1 MASIASVA
9 VVGKE
14 PARSGATLS
23 RPRQYTHSSAAG
35 DKLNPDP
42 IGPLVTATG
51 RYNKASQKMVPPE
64 ERCPARND
72 VYSNQGGG
80 DDNNVIA
87 PSPTNNHASAHRG
100 WNIKLLLPVFYV
112 LLVTVTGKEKHWL
125 SSSSNDEHVI
135 RIQRG
140 NRGDRA
146 SRMVDIGRT
155 PLGRGGSPKNIP
167 PPVDDVIHAYRT
179 QRGKW
184 GASAQS
190 HSRRFLSFKD
200 KYGSVERD
208 RRVTGGDQRKIAL
221 NSAPIWNDKALKSVP
236 SGELGVTKD
245 KTTFAKASMGKITPT
260 TEVTTKG
267 EASRRARAAAPGYF
281 FIIFFGRCPQDY
293 IIMSRHGDK
302 LSPVHKTGT
311 QLLRVAPT
319 SPPIRQSKIMRRI
332 SEGGEELRIGICG
345 GE

>member
-1 MASIASVA
+1 MASSASEI
-9 VVGKE
+9 GQE
-14 PARSGATLS
+14 TARSGATLS
-23 RPRQYTHSSAAG
+23 RPRQCTHPSAAG
-35 DKLNPDP
+35 DKLNLDT
-42 IGPLVTATG
+42 IGLLVTATRG
-51 RYNKASQKMVPPE
+51 NNKASQKMVPPE

-72 VYSNQGGG
+72 
-80 DDNNVIA
+80 A
-87 PSPTNNHASAHRG
+87 HHASAHRG

-221 NSAPIWNDKALKSVP
+221 NSSPIWDDKALKSVP
-236 SGELGVTKD
+236 SGEYRGVIQD
-245 KTTFAKASMGKITPT
+245 NQTTLVKAGTGKIKPT
-260 TEVTTKG
+260 KEVKNNERGGLQKSKSGRPRILFIFT
-267 EASRRARAAAPGYF
+267 SRN
-281 FIIFFGRCPQDY
+281 
-293 IIMSRHGDK
+293 H
-302 LSPVHKTGT
+302 HN
-311 QLLRVAPT
+311 VAPWRRTVSCSQDGHPT
-319 SPPIRQSKIMRRI
+319 SEGGADKPPDPTEKDMRRI

>member
-23 RPRQYTHSSAAG
+23 RSRQYTHSLAAG
-35 DKLNPDP
+35 DKLNLDT
-42 IGPLVTATG
+42 IGLLVTATRG
-51 RYNKASQKMVPPE
+51 NNKASQKMVPPE

-72 VYSNQGGG
+72 
-80 DDNNVIA
+80 A
-87 PSPTNNHASAHRG
+87 HHASAHRG
-100 WNIKLLLPVFYV
+100 WNIKLLPPVFYL
-112 LLVTVTGKEKHWL
+112 LLVTVTGEEKYWL
-125 SSSSNDEHVI
+125 SSSSNDENVI

-140 NRGDRA
+140 SRGDRA
-146 SRMVDIGRT
+146 PRNMVDIGRT
-155 PLGRGGSPKNIP
+155 PLGRGGSQRRS

-208 RRVTGGDQRKIAL
+208 RRVTGGDQHKIAL
-221 NSAPIWNDKALKSVP
+221 NSSPIWDDKALKSVP
-236 SGELGVTKD
+236 SGEYKGVIQD
-245 KTTFAKASMGKITPT
+245 NQTTLVKAGTGKIKPT
-260 TEVTTKG
+260 KEVKINERGGLQKSKSGRPRILFIFT
-267 EASRRARAAAPGYF
+267 SRN
-281 FIIFFGRCPQDY
+281 
-293 IIMSRHGDK
+293 H
-302 LSPVHKTGT
+302 HN
-311 QLLRVAPT
+311 VAPWRRTVSCSQDGHPT
-319 SPPIRQSKIMRRI
+319 SEGGADKPPDPTEKDMRRI

>member
-23 RPRQYTHSSAAG
+23 RPRQCTHPSAAG
-35 DKLNPDP
+35 DKLNLDT
-42 IGPLVTATG
+42 IGLLVTATRG
-51 RYNKASQKMVPPE
+51 NNKASQKMVPPE
-64 ERCPARND
+64 ERYPARND
-72 VYSNQGGG
+72 
-80 DDNNVIA
+80 A
-87 PSPTNNHASAHRG
+87 HHASAHRG
-100 WNIKLLLPVFYV
+100 WNIKLLPPVFYL
-112 LLVTVTGKEKHWL
+112 LLVTVTGEEKYWL

-140 NRGDRA
+140 SRGDRA
-146 SRMVDIGRT
+146 PRNMVDIGRT

-236 SGELGVTKD
+236 SGEYRGVVQD
-245 KTTFAKASMGKITPT
+245 NQTTLVKAGTGKIKPT
-260 TEVTTKG
+260 KEVKNNERG
-267 EASRRARAAAPGYF
+267 GLQKSKSGRPRIL
-281 FIIFFGRCPQDY
+281 FIIFFGRCPQET
-293 IIMSRHGDK
+293 IIMSRHGDE

-319 SPPIRQSKIMRRI
+319 SPPIRRTKIMRRI